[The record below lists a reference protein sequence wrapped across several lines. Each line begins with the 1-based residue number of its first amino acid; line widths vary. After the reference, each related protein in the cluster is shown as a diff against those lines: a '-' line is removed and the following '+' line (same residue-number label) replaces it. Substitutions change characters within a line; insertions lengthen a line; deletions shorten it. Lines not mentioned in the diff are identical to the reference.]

1 MNYAKMPFNFI
12 MESTN
17 DYLIQPTVNV
27 TNDYLIQPTLNAT
40 QICAKGTTDFVDYR
54 VIKPCKGILK
64 IKETNNQTTTQTT
77 HQTTHQTTQTLIE
90 PVKFVRFNDIIE
102 PPSSSSLKSKSSVN
116 ELSDEELGCI
126 KCYHLKENKQT
137 YFEHLSESLS
147 YSGQAF
153 KASFYFLIHAF
164 VPDLFKYNGSATVYS
179 LTDTIKN
186 KYESTLEET
195 VSSTY
200 DE

>member
-40 QICAKGTTDFVDYR
+40 QICAKGTTNFVDYR

-64 IKETNNQTTTQTT
+64 IKDQEITETIT
-77 HQTTHQTTQTLIE
+77 QTTQTQIE
-90 PVKFVRFNDIIE
+90 PIKFVRFNDIIE
-102 PPSSSSLKSKSSVN
+102 PPSSSSIKSKSSVN
-116 ELSDEELGCI
+116 ELSEEELGCI

-164 VPDLFKYNGSATVYS
+164 VPDLFKYNGSATIYS
-179 LTDTIKN
+179 LTDSIKQ
-186 KYESTLEET
+186 KYESNLEEG
-195 VSSTY
+195 VSTPY